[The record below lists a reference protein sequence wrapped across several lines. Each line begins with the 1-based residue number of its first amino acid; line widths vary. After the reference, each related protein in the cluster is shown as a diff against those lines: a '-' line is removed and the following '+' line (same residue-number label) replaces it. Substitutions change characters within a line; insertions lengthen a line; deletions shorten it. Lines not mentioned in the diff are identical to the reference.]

1 MEAFKNKLSMDL
13 VTIIAY
19 HLTKQLKLHN
29 DRLKD
34 ANQTL
39 VSFDDASFCTRIES
53 KLECLEL
60 KQRAQFIAD
69 EIHKVLPSDLTLRYQ
84 IIRGMLHTRPHANQ
98 KVSQQSDENGLC
110 GWAMMCLG
118 PVVAQQGLSNFE
130 LSLNLLKDMTAYF
143 SCEFD
148 IRPYIIADQA
158 KALSIIKTWAH
169 DSDYHVRRLVSEG
182 TRPRLPWAM
191 QLPNLI
197 KDPTPL
203 IPVLTILR
211 DDTEEYVRRSVANHL
226 NDIAKDHPDLV
237 ADIAHEWLKGLDKN
251 TLKQRE
257 KLVKHACRT
266 LIKQGHVKTLAA
278 FGILPSK
285 VELKALTTQKVP
297 LKIGDDMV
305 FELEVKSKSTESQK
319 LIIDYVIHHK
329 KANGSLSAKV
339 FKWKNLNLTAN
350 ETVSFTKKHPF
361 KIITTRKY
369 HPGIHA
375 ISVRINGE
383 DHGYTEFELLPE
395 VTKNALT

>member
-1 MEAFKNKLSMDL
+1 
-13 VTIIAY
+13 
-19 HLTKQLKLHN
+19 
-29 DRLKD
+29 
-34 ANQTL
+34 
-39 VSFDDASFCTRIES
+39 
-53 KLECLEL
+53 
-60 KQRAQFIAD
+60 
-69 EIHKVLPSDLTLRYQ
+69 
-84 IIRGMLHTRPHANQ
+84 
-98 KVSQQSDENGLC
+98 
-110 GWAMMCLG
+110 
-118 PVVAQQGLSNFE
+118 VVAQHGLSDFE

-237 ADIAHEWLKGLDKN
+237 ADIAHEWLKDLDKN

-285 VELKALTTQKVP
+285 VELKALTTQKMP
-297 LKIGDDMV
+297 LKIGDDML
-305 FELEVKSKSTESQK
+305 FELDLKSKSAESQK
-319 LIIDYVIHHK
+319 VIIDYVIHHK

-350 ETVSFTKKHPF
+350 ETVCFTKKHSF

-383 DHGYTEFELLPE
+383 DYGYTEFELLPE
-395 VTKNALT
+395 ITTSELT

>member
-34 ANQTL
+34 AKQT
-39 VSFDDASFCTRIES
+39 VSSFDDAAFCTRIES

-69 EIHKVLPSDLTLRYQ
+69 EVHKVLPTDLSLRYQ
-84 IIRGMLHTRPHANQ
+84 IIRGMLHTRPHANL

-110 GWAMMCLG
+110 CWAMMTLG
-118 PVVAQQGLSNFE
+118 PVVAQHGLSDFE

-148 IRPYIIADQA
+148 IRPFIISDQV
-158 KALSIIKTWAH
+158 KALSLINAWTQ
-169 DSDYHVRRLVSEG
+169 DPDYHVRRLASEG

-197 KDPTPL
+197 SDPMPV
-203 IPVLTILR
+203 IPILTALR
-211 DDTEEYVRRSVANHL
+211 DDKEEYVRRSVANHL

-237 ADIAHEWLKGLDKN
+237 ADIAHEWLKDLDKN

-285 VELKALTTQKVP
+285 VELKALTTQKMP
-297 LKIGDDMV
+297 LKIGDDML
-305 FELEVKSKSTESQK
+305 FELDLKSKSAESQK
-319 LIIDYVIHHK
+319 VIIDYVIHHK

-350 ETVSFTKKHPF
+350 ETVCFTKKHSF

-383 DHGYTEFELLPE
+383 DYGYTEFELLPE
-395 VTKNALT
+395 ITTSELT